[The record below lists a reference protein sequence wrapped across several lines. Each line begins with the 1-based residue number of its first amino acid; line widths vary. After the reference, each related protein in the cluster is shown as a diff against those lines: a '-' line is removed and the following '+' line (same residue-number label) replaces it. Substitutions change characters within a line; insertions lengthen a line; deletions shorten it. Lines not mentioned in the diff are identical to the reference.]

1 MKSTA
6 FPADLRNTQQSGV
19 ILLTISILDMPSY
32 THAVKAQRLLR
43 SRGYPCR
50 IKRREKSSERGCGYS
65 VHITGNS
72 ESAISLLESN
82 NIPYSVISG
91 GGEGDDQL

>member
-1 MKSTA
+1 M
-6 FPADLRNTQQSGV
+6 
-19 ILLTISILDMPSY
+19 TISILDMPSY
-32 THAVKAQRLLR
+32 TYAVKAQRLLR

-50 IKRREKSSERGCGYS
+50 IRRREKSSDRGCGYS
-65 VHITGNS
+65 VHITGSS
-72 ESAISLLESN
+72 ESPARLLESY